1 MRKPEP
7 LSISIAMA
15 TYNGAK
21 YIREQLDDLAAQS
34 QLPAELVICD
44 DQSSDDTLALVAN
57 FAETAPFPVQIHRN
71 PERLGY
77 RANFMKAAG
86 LCGSK
91 LIAFCDQDDR
101 WRPRKLELLVKCFSD
116 GDVLLAYHNARP
128 VAANGGSLPR
138 LYRGRTNIRTDPLGV
153 DPWFNPLGFTQIF
166 RRSLLGF
173 EDLWS
178 LSLDQNH
185 EGERLAHDQWY
196 FLLASALGSIAYLS
210 DVLADYR
217 QHETNTF
224 GVSHYRLLAPRLT
237 ELWHATHDRK
247 QRLDAAKGRADIFRR
262 LRERVGDKLQERSS
276 EAASWYYQLADL
288 VCIRSHLYDSP
299 NLVERASTLMRLV
312 RANAY
317 GSKPPLFSPI
327 TLASDATV
335 GLLGAFPLLESL
347 AERRARR

>member
-57 FAETAPFPVQIHRN
+57 FAETAPFPVQVHRN

-77 RANFMKAAG
+77 RANFMKTAG
-86 LCGSK
+86 LCGSD

-101 WRPRKLELLVKCFSD
+101 WRPRKLELLAKCFSD
-116 GDVLLAYHNARP
+116 DGVLLAYHNARP
-128 VAANGGSLPR
+128 VIGEGRSLPL
-138 LYRGRTNIRTDPLGV
+138 LYRERANSRLEPLSA

-173 EDLWS
+173 VDLWI
-178 LSLDQNH
+178 LSSDQNH

-196 FLLASALGSIAYLS
+196 FLLASALGSIVYLS

-217 QHETNTF
+217 QHEANTF
-224 GVSHYRLLAPRLT
+224 GVSRYGLLAPRLT

-247 QRLDAAKGRADIFRR
+247 RRLDAAKGRAVIFRQ
-262 LRERVGDKLQERSS
+262 LSERVSGQLHERSS
-276 EAASWYYQLADL
+276 EAASWYDRLADL
-288 VCIRSHLYDSP
+288 VCIRSHLYDAP
-299 NLVERASTLMRLV
+299 NLVGRASTLRRLV

-317 GSKPPLFSPI
+317 GSKPPFFSPI

-335 GLLGAFPLLESL
+335 GLLGVFPLLESF
-347 AERRARR
+347 AQRRARR